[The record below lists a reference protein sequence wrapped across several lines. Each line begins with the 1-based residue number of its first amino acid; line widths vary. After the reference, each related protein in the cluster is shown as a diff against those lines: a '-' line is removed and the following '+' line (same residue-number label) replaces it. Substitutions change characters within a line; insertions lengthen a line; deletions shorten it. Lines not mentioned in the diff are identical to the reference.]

1 MATRDR
7 VIHVPSEAYER
18 LEREAARRGVAPDE
32 PAAELLAAEL
42 APAGFDW
49 DAALAE
55 LAEIR
60 GRMRGGPDDAVAI
73 VREGREALGRR
84 RPDARPGPA
93 PAPAATMWGR

>member
-7 VIHVPSEAYER
+7 VIHVSRDAYDR
-18 LEREAARRGVAPDE
+18 LAREAGRRGVGTDE
-32 PAAELLAAEL
+32 LAAELLAAEL
-42 APAGFDW
+42 APTDFDW

-73 VREGREALGRR
+73 VREGREELERR
-84 RPDARPGPA
+84 GL
-93 PAPAATMWGR
+93 